1 VPIYDGHQKT
11 ETPERTAATLAHL
24 KREYGIDAVQFY
36 DNNFFLNET
45 HAREQAERFT
55 PLGLRWW
62 AEGRIDAVLRYSD
75 NTLRALRKA
84 GATMIFFGAESGS
97 DRVLEQMNKR
107 ITSAQTL
114 ELAARL
120 KQFGIIPEFS
130 FVFGNPDDP
139 AGDTRQSIQFI
150 RKIKRLNPDAE
161 IIVQHYVPIPHPDG
175 MYGNIDEK
183 IQLPRTP
190 EEWASERWYNFTIR
204 HDPRLPWLPRRVK
217 NRIDNFELVISSRWP
232 TVQDIQLP
240 RWGRATLKALSSWRY
255 WCGFYDW
262 PVELQWAQRLIAL
275 RKPRLE
281 SL

>member
-1 VPIYDGHQKT
+1 LT
-11 ETPERTAATLAHL
+11 HL
-24 KREYGIDAVQFY
+24 KRQYAIDAVQFY
-36 DNNFFLNET
+36 DNNFFLNES
-45 HAREQAERFT
+45 HAREQAERLT
-55 PLGLRWW
+55 PLGLHWW

-97 DRVLEQMNKR
+97 DRVLQQMNKR
-107 ITSAQTL
+107 ITSGQTL

-120 KQFGIIPEFS
+120 KRFGITPEFS
-130 FVFGNPDDP
+130 FVFGNPEDP
-139 AGDTRQSIQFI
+139 ARDTRESIQFI
-150 RKIKRLNPDAE
+150 RRIKRLNPDAE

-175 MYGNIDEK
+175 MYGDIDGK

-190 EEWASERWYNFTIR
+190 EEWANERWYNFTIR

-217 NRIDNFELVISSRWP
+217 DRIDNFELVISSRWP

-240 RWGRATLKALSSWRY
+240 GWGRAILKALSSWRY
-255 WCGFYDW
+255 RCGFYSW
-262 PVELQWAQRLIAL
+262 PVELMWAQRLIAL